1 MSATLGVFDAKARF
15 SELIERAEH
24 GEEILITRRG
34 TTVARIVPAAKSAL
48 TPAEIAEIKEDF
60 RKLREGMAARGVKV
74 TQAEIAEWKNE
85 GRR

>member
-24 GEEILITRRG
+24 GEEITITRRG
-34 TTVARIVPAAKSAL
+34 APVVKLVPAVQGYDRERAERAAKRMLERRA
-48 TPAEIAEIKEDF
+48 AIAAQGGYI
-60 RKLREGMAARGVKV
+60 
-74 TQAEIAEWKNE
+74 TQDEIAEWKAE

>member
-1 MSATLGVFDAKARF
+1 M
-15 SELIERAEH
+15 
-24 GEEILITRRG
+24 
-34 TTVARIVPAAKSAL
+34 PAAKSAL